1 MPRELDAGE
10 LDEFWTLTAD
20 ELKRAGGKRDAN
32 ALAFAL
38 LFKFFVARGRFPHGR
53 AELPDE
59 AVKFVAGQVRV
70 PASDLESY
78 DWSGRTVERHRA
90 EIRELLG
97 FRECSVADYTAAAD
111 WLVEQ
116 VTQVEREPEQVRVEL
131 LSWLRQRRLEP
142 PAIARLNRIV
152 RSALDR
158 GEKLLLDRICAGLKV
173 RTRTR
178 LNELVFGVPDE
189 PVVDAVEGQATGRDV
204 LTWVKTDPGRLSL
217 NTMLDEI
224 GKLEAIRSIGLPAA
238 LLATIAPKIV
248 PGWRV
253 PGARARAGSR
263 PAGQTRAQRPSDRR
277 SRLPRIR
284 ASCPSW

>member
-116 VTQVEREPEQVRVEL
+116 VTQVERVPEQVRVEL
-131 LSWLRQRRLEP
+131 AQ
-142 PAIARLNRIV
+142 
-152 RSALDR
+152 
-158 GEKLLLDRICAGLKV
+158 
-173 RTRTR
+173 
-178 LNELVFGVPDE
+178 LV
-189 PVVDAVEGQATGRDV
+189 
-204 LTWVKTDPGRLSL
+204 
-217 NTMLDEI
+217 
-224 GKLEAIRSIGLPAA
+224 EAAS
-238 LLATIAPKIV
+238 
-248 PGWRV
+248 
-253 PGARARAGSR
+253 PGAAGHCTAEPDRPVRAGPR
-263 PAGQTRAQRPSDRR
+263 RKAPRGPHLRR
-277 SRLPRIR
+277 SERADSHLSARDSVRRIR
-284 ASCPSW
+284 I